1 MGSRKAWITL
11 SLVCFL
17 FLGMHNVAVAEE
29 PEVVIGYLLGYVKN
43 SEVVFIRNRK
53 EHTAHE
59 AEDHMRKKYVH
70 FKEQIQTPEDFI
82 QFAGTKSLLS
92 GRPYRVRLKNGITML
107 SKKWLE
113 VALEEYRKKN
123 SG

>member
-1 MGSRKAWITL
+1 MRTRRYWITI
-11 SLVCFL
+11 SLVAFL
-17 FLGMHNVAVAEE
+17 IIGIRCAVIAEDLDA
-29 PEVVIGYLLGYVKN
+29 VICYLLQYVRN
-43 SEVVFIRNRK
+43 SEVIFIRNNR

-59 AEDHMRKKYVH
+59 TEDHMRKKYQY
-70 FKEQIQTPEDFI
+70 FKEQIKTPENFI

-92 GRPYRVRLKNGITML
+92 GRLYRVRLKNGKTML
-107 SKKWLE
+107 SQKWLE

>member
-1 MGSRKAWITL
+1 MGCRRARITL
-11 SLVCFL
+11 SLAFFL
-17 FLGMHNVAVAEE
+17 FLGIHSAAVAGELE
-29 PEVVIGYLLGYVKN
+29 AVIGYLLGYVKN

-59 AEDHMRKKYVH
+59 AEDHMRKKYEH
-70 FKEQIQTPEDFI
+70 FKEKIRTPEDFI

-92 GRPYRVRLKNGITML
+92 GRPYRVRLKNGRTML
-107 SKKWLE
+107 SQKWLE
-113 VALEEYRKKN
+113 VVLEEYRKKN